1 VPEKTNEIT
10 AIPEL
15 LDQPAEAG
23 QLEGALLPI
32 DAIGCPVEMASKIVE
47 HKADFLLPL
56 PYFMAG
62 RYEEALPILNRLA
75 LENYSGLPGQ
85 CEPGRWPCWAGLAK
99 RKAGFRRAEAAT
111 GSDHRGAR

>member
-1 VPEKTNEIT
+1 VILSVPEKTNEIT

-47 HKADFLLPL
+47 QSRFSA
-56 PYFMAG
+56 
-62 RYEEALPILNRLA
+62 
-75 LENYSGLPGQ
+75 
-85 CEPGRWPCWAGLAK
+85 
-99 RKAGFRRAEAAT
+99 AAT
-111 GSDHRGAR
+111 LLHGGPL